1 MDQKKIGRFL
11 KELRK
16 EKELTQE
23 QLAEKFHVSDRTVS
37 RWETGSNMPD
47 LSVLVELA
55 DFYQVDMKEIID
67 GERKSENMNEEVKE
81 AAIKMA
87 DYAREEKSR
96 LLIWVRMISLVG
108 TLFMAI
114 VLILQSFDYEAGVL
128 SLIAYVL
135 CIAVFTVMVVLTL
148 YVNGMLERITKRKN
162 FIKGCNILLLVVA
175 VLVFSLAIRF
185 FIAFGMV
192 LIMESAPF
200 ESQSGIEQYDKAAIV
215 QEYSGDLNGELFI
228 FPDDTEK
235 MMDATF
241 VSSLKTGFFDTDGY
255 IILQGRYSEEDYEAE
270 VERLASIECTV
281 LDITVGVRYD
291 EESYGLPAYVAT
303 DGFDYQYE
311 YALIDEANQEITYV
325 LLSYPEYVNLRE
337 YEEYLKLDK
346 SEYKIKDSLEEFSI
360 YSRYWEDG
368 IYIEYSDEQISNG

>member
-1 MDQKKIGRFL
+1 MDQKKIGNFL

-16 EKELTQE
+16 EKGLTQE
-23 QLAEKFHVSDRTVS
+23 QLAEKFCVSNRSVS
-37 RWETGSNMPD
+37 RWENGSNMPD

-55 DFYQVDMKEIID
+55 DFYQVDMKEVID

-96 LLIWVRMISLVG
+96 LLIWVRLISLVG

-114 VLILQSFDYEAGVL
+114 VLILQSFDYEPGVL

-148 YVNGMLERITKRKN
+148 YVNGMLERIAKRKN
-162 FIKGCNILLLVVA
+162 FIKGCKILLLVVA
-175 VLVFSLAIRF
+175 ALVFSLAIRF
-185 FIAFGMV
+185 FIALGMV

-200 ESQSGIEQYDKAAIV
+200 ENQSGIEQYDKAAIV
-215 QEYSGDLNGELFI
+215 EEYYGDLNGELFI

-241 VSSLKTGFFDTDGY
+241 VSGLKTGFFDTNGY
-255 IILQGRYSEEDYEAE
+255 IILQGKYSEEDYEAE

-281 LDITVGVRYD
+281 SDITVGIQYD

-311 YALIDEANQEITYV
+311 YALVDEANREITYV
-325 LLSYPEYVNLRE
+325 LLSYPEYVDLTG

-346 SEYKIKDSLEEFSI
+346 SEYKIDDCLEQFSI
-360 YSRYWEDG
+360 YSRCLEDG
-368 IYIEYSDEQISNG
+368 VYIEYSDEQ